1 MLLRQRF
8 HSFEEYAASLG
19 HRDLSVLALKRA
31 RQRWESAR
39 IDLDGV
45 AVRWARDGGPC
56 VFEGAIE
63 GDVVGLMV
71 GVDVTG
77 KMVGN
82 GTAFGPGSVMVVPR
96 AHQIR
101 VTSLDAVEWISA
113 LIPLTRL
120 CRTAAEGRALR
131 VLPCGVIGPTTVAR
145 PTFRHALIGIA
156 KAAMAGAFDANGLGQ
171 RDASE
176 RLVAAARTLLGTSSE
191 SPAVQTRPGRR
202 LMSRVGVIQ
211 LVERWLEDEADRR
224 PSLHELAQAAGVSH
238 RTLHNAFAEQ
248 LGVSPKRFLRLR
260 LLNAVRRE
268 LTCASGDDLRVT
280 DVVSR
285 LGVWDWGRFSGDY
298 WTLFG
303 ELPSETL
310 RRTRRRR

>member
-19 HRDLSVLALKRA
+19 HRDLSVFALKRA
-31 RQRWESAR
+31 RQRWESAW

-45 AVRWARDGGPC
+45 SVRWARDGGPC
-56 VFEGAIE
+56 VFEGAIDLE
-63 GDVVGLMV
+63 VVGLMV
-71 GVDVTG
+71 CVAATG
-77 KMVGN
+77 GMIGN
-82 GTAFGPGSVMVVPR
+82 GAAFDPGSVMVVPR

-113 LIPLTRL
+113 LIPTSRL
-120 CRTAAEGRALR
+120 LRTTADERALPS
-131 VLPCGVIGPTTVAR
+131 LPCGLIKSATVAR
-145 PTFRHALIGIA
+145 SRFRHTLMQVAG
-156 KAAMAGAFDANGLGQ
+156 AAMTGAFDANPLG
-171 RDASE
+171 RKDAAD

-191 SPAVQTRPGRR
+191 SPGIPTRAGRR
-202 LMSRVGVIQ
+202 RISRAGIIQ
-211 LVERWLEDEADRR
+211 LVDQWLEDEADRR
-224 PSLHELAQAAGVSH
+224 PSLHDLAKVAGVSH

-248 LGVSPKRFLRLR
+248 LGVSPKHYLRLR

-268 LTCASGDDLRVT
+268 LTRASGDGLRVT

-285 LGVWDWGRFSGDY
+285 LGVWDWGRFSGEY
-298 WTLFG
+298 GALFG

-310 RRTRRRR
+310 RRTHRHR